1 LLLQR
6 SAQADPGEDSHDDD
20 NEPYDVDDGVHL
32 GDPCDALMVL
42 DNCEQGTLVAAA
54 AQKSCSADARSGG
67 EPSNAMR
74 RPLHYR
80 ALIEAQ
86 GTSGSSLPPEHN
98 CSAFAPICTG
108 VWW

>member
-20 NEPYDVDDGVHL
+20 NEAYDVDDGVHL

-54 AQKSCSADARSGG
+54 AQKSCSADESFLGGTARGR
-67 EPSNAMR
+67 ATYM
-74 RPLHYR
+74 PLHI
-80 ALIEAQ
+80 A
-86 GTSGSSLPPEHN
+86 GSDRPRQRMISP
-98 CSAFAPICTG
+98 FG
-108 VWW
+108 